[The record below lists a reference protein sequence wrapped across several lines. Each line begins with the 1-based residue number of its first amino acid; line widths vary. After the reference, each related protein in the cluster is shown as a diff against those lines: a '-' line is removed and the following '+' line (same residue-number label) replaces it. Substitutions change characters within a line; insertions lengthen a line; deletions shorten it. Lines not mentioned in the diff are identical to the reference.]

1 VPAAVAR
8 APVSPD
14 VVRAMSLD
22 LFFDYLGVRINGE
35 KAEGQHIVVNWVFSD
50 LDRSYVANLEH
61 SALTYLADRRSERAD
76 ATVTLERAALNRLV
90 LRDVAF
96 TDAVERGL
104 VRVEG
109 NADKVAE
116 LFALLDDFS
125 LMFEVVEPKRE
136 SRAAPGRPGS

>member
-1 VPAAVAR
+1 
-8 APVSPD
+8 
-14 VVRAMSLD
+14 MSLD

-35 KAEGQHIVVNWVFSD
+35 KAEGRHIVVNWVFSD
-50 LDRSYVANLEH
+50 LDRSYVVNLEH
-61 SALTYLADRRSERAD
+61 CALTYLADRRSERAD